1 MKSFKFS
8 TSHRLRG
15 GQITFKFG
23 RTRRFYRVTF
33 WVRIGRVWRRTVK
46 RRNLSLIRFQGRLRR
61 FKFGSGRVL
70 VLLRRRWKKIKA
82 LGSRRSRL
90 RRRINR
96 RRRRQRRRQ
105 RQRRRRYRRRGRRR
119 RRRRK
124 RLLRRCG
131 LRLRVRGKVYPM
143 IRRGKY
149 YKAFTGKKPMKLRY
163 SSSTSLSQL
172 LIFTVLKVNNRL

>member
-1 MKSFKFS
+1 MKSFS

-23 RTRRFYRVTF
+23 RTRKFHRVTF
-33 WVRIGRVWRRTVK
+33 WVRIGRVWRHTVK
-46 RRNLSLIRFQGRLRR
+46 RGNLSLIRFQGRLRR

-70 VLLRRRWKKIKA
+70 VLLRRRWKKIRA

-105 RQRRRRYRRRGRRR
+105 RLRRRRFRRRGRRR

-131 LRLRVRGKVYPM
+131 LRLRIRGKVYPM
-143 IRRGKY
+143 IRHGKY
-149 YKAFTGKKPMKLRY
+149 YKAFKGKKPMKFRY
-163 SSSTSLSQL
+163 SSSTFLSQL
-172 LIFTVLKVNNRL
+172 LQFYCA

>member
-1 MKSFKFS
+1 MISFS

-23 RTRRFYRVTF
+23 RTRKFYRVTF
-33 WVRIGRVWRRTVK
+33 WVRIGRVWRHTVK
-46 RRNLSLIRFQGRLRR
+46 RGNLIRFQGRLRR
-61 FKFGSGRVL
+61 FKFSSGRVL
-70 VLLRRRWKKIKA
+70 VLLRRRWKKIRA

-105 RQRRRRYRRRGRRR
+105 LRRRRRYRRRGRRR

-131 LRLRVRGKVYPM
+131 LRLRIRGKVYPM
-143 IRRGKY
+143 VRRGKY
-149 YKAFTGKKPMKLRY
+149 YKAFKGKKPMKLRY
-163 SSSTSLSQL
+163 SSSTFLSQL
-172 LIFTVLKVNNRL
+172 LILTVLKVNNRL